1 MFLVVPRSLTR
12 EAFISTTMKCLV
24 SSYFVK
30 ISDNILMVFKAVKNQ
45 VLAATL

>member
-1 MFLVVPRSLTR
+1 MFLVVPRSLIR

-24 SSYFVK
+24 SCYFVR
-30 ISDNILMVFKAVKNQ
+30 IPDGILMAVKAVRNQ